1 MQGRLLGFLQL
12 YAPLGNARIT
22 VPNQY
27 KAWRR
32 GRMKAVVGVR
42 FLAMSWVDATWTLCA
57 ILRVQLQGFFLFNVQ
72 HIGYRQQCIPHTP
85 QTYPPRTPRR
95 TVRSTDNVSA
105 CSLDRSAQGLGIPA
119 THPMNALRPEIA

>member
-72 HIGYRQQCIPHTP
+72 HIGFRQVRCDRIHLLWLTS
-85 QTYPPRTPRR
+85 YPVHPSYAAEVPSPNAQKD
-95 TVRSTDNVSA
+95 ST
-105 CSLDRSAQGLGIPA
+105 IY
-119 THPMNALRPEIA
+119 